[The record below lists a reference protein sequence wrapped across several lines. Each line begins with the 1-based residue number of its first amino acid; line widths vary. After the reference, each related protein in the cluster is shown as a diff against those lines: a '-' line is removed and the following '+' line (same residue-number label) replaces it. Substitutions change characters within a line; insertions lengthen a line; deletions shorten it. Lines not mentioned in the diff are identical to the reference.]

1 MLRGVVMVA
10 LAAASWGT
18 WSLFLRPTGLPATTT
33 SPIMFAVMG
42 LFALPLSLRDRKP
55 QWDRTTYLLL
65 AGNTLT
71 DALNVIFFFGAM
83 QKTTVAIAVLTHYL
97 APILVAL
104 AAPRIE
110 GTRTRGALPAAIVA
124 LTGLM
129 IVLEPWRSDGSPGAF
144 TGALFGLASAVCYA
158 ANTFVV
164 KRVAA
169 RIGAARAMSYH
180 SLAAA
185 VLMLPLAV
193 SGFATVTWFD
203 LGLLSAGSM
212 SIGAISGI
220 VFVIGLQRIG
230 AERASILTFVEPLVA
245 VLVGVLVWDEPL
257 RPLAILGGAL
267 VVAAGI
273 HVAKQ
278 AR

>member
-33 SPIMFAVMG
+33 SPIMFAIMG
-42 LFALPLSLRDRKP
+42 LFALPLSLRDRTP

-65 AGNTLT
+65 AANTLT
-71 DALNVIFFFGAM
+71 DALNVITFFAAM
-83 QKTTVAIAVLTHYL
+83 QMTTVAIAVLTHYL
-97 APILVAL
+97 APILIAL
-104 AAPRIE
+104 AAPQIE
-110 GTRTRGALPAAIVA
+110 GTRTRGALPAAVVA
-124 LTGLM
+124 LTGLVIM
-129 IVLEPWRSDGSPGAF
+129 LEPWRSGDNVGAF
-144 TGALFGLASAVCYA
+144 TGALLGLASAVCYA
-158 ANTFVV
+158 ANTFIV

-169 RIGAARAMSYH
+169 RIGPARAMSYH

-203 LGLLSAGSM
+203 LGLLAAGSM
-212 SIGAISGI
+212 SIGTVSGI

-245 VLVGVLVWDEPL
+245 VMVGVLVWDEPV
-257 RPLAILGGAL
+257 RPLAIAGGAL
-267 VVAAGI
+267 VLAAGI

-278 AR
+278 GR

>member
-42 LFALPLSLRDRKP
+42 LVALPLSLRDRTP

-71 DALNVIFFFGAM
+71 DALNVITFFAAI

-97 APILVAL
+97 APILIAL

-124 LTGLM
+124 LTGLV
-129 IVLEPWRSDGSPGAF
+129 IVLEPWRTGGDAGAF
-144 TGALFGLASAVCYA
+144 TGALLGLASAVCYA

-164 KRVAA
+164 KRTAA
-169 RIGAARAMSYH
+169 RLGAARAMSYH

-212 SIGAISGI
+212 SIGAVSGI
-220 VFVIGLQRIG
+220 VFVLGLERIG

-257 RPLAILGGAL
+257 RPLAIVGGAL

>member
-33 SPIMFAVMG
+33 SPIMFAIMG
-42 LFALPLSLRDRKP
+42 LVALPLSLREKP
-55 QWDRTTYLLL
+55 AVWDRTSVQLL
-65 AGNTLT
+65 AANTLT
-71 DALNVIFFFGAM
+71 DALNVITFFAAI
-83 QKTTVAIAVLTHYL
+83 QTTTVAIAVLTHYL
-97 APILVAL
+97 APILIAL

-110 GTRTRGALPAAIVA
+110 GTRTRGTLPAAIVA
-124 LTGLM
+124 LTGLVIM
-129 IVLEPWRSDGSPGAF
+129 LEPWRSSDIGAF
-144 TGALFGLASAVCYA
+144 SGALFGLASAICYA

-164 KRVAA
+164 KRTAA
-169 RIGAARAMSYH
+169 RIGPARAMSYH

-203 LGLLSAGSM
+203 LGLLAAGSTT
-212 SIGAISGI
+212 IGALSGI
-220 VFVIGLQRIG
+220 VFVIGLQCIG

-245 VLVGVLVWDEPL
+245 VLVGVLVWDEQL
-257 RPLAILGGAL
+257 RPLSLVGGAL
-267 VVAAGI
+267 VLAAGI

>member
-1 MLRGVVMVA
+1 MVA

-42 LFALPLSLRDRKP
+42 LFALPLSLRDRTP

-65 AGNTLT
+65 AANTLT
-71 DALNVIFFFGAM
+71 DALNVITFFAAI

-97 APILVAL
+97 APILIAL
-104 AAPRIE
+104 AAPRVE
-110 GTRTRGALPAAIVA
+110 GTRTRGTLPAAIVA
-124 LTGLM
+124 LCGLVIM
-129 IVLEPWRSDGSPGAF
+129 LEPWRTGGDAGAF

-164 KRVAA
+164 RRIAA
-169 RIGAARAMSYH
+169 RIGPARAMSYH

-193 SGFATVTWFD
+193 RGFATVTWFD
-203 LGLLSAGSM
+203 LGLLAAGSM
-212 SIGAISGI
+212 TIGCISGI
-220 VFVIGLQRIG
+220 VFVVGLQQIG

-257 RPLAILGGAL
+257 RPLAIVGGAM

>member
-1 MLRGVVMVA
+1 
-10 LAAASWGT
+10 
-18 WSLFLRPTGLPATTT
+18 
-33 SPIMFAVMG
+33 
-42 LFALPLSLRDRKP
+42 
-55 QWDRTTYLLL
+55 
-65 AGNTLT
+65 
-71 DALNVIFFFGAM
+71 
-83 QKTTVAIAVLTHYL
+83 
-97 APILVAL
+97 
-104 AAPRIE
+104 
-110 GTRTRGALPAAIVA
+110 
-124 LTGLM
+124 
-129 IVLEPWRSDGSPGAF
+129 
-144 TGALFGLASAVCYA
+144 
-158 ANTFVV
+158 
-164 KRVAA
+164 
-169 RIGAARAMSYH
+169 MSYH

-212 SIGAISGI
+212 SIGAVSGI
-220 VFVIGLQRIG
+220 VFVLGLERIG

-257 RPLAILGGAL
+257 RPLAIVGGAL